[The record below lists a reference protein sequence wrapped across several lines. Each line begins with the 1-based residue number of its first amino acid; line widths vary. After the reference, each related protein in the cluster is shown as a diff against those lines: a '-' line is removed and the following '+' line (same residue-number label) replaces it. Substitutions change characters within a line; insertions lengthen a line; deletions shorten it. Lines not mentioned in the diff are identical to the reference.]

1 MPPEPGRSS
10 IPLPPLKKMKRAP
23 KYLPFFLLAALLV
36 LLCGMMAMGRWW
48 VQGGISGSGGL
59 AMKAR
64 AEADACSLGHPC
76 LAIVI
81 DDIGRDMRSLHHL
94 LSLPFD
100 LSFGILPH
108 APFTKQSIEAI
119 RQKGREYFIHLPMLP
134 LEPAKIT
141 DEAVVLGRDGPLEEA
156 LEACLERVPSA
167 AGASNH
173 MGSLF
178 SQQPLAVER
187 VLRRLKQKS
196 MWFLDSRTTE
206 KSQFCRLAQ
215 LQGIPCI
222 ERDVF
227 LDDPAST
234 TTVQSTLWASIR
246 LAKQK
251 GWAVAIGHPLH
262 ATLRALEQGLR
273 ESPIKV
279 RRLSML
285 IRAAHRT

>member
-1 MPPEPGRSS
+1 
-10 IPLPPLKKMKRAP
+10 MKLAP
-23 KYLPFFLLAALLV
+23 KYLSFFLLSALIV
-36 LLCGMMAMGRWW
+36 LLCGMIALGRWL
-48 VQGGISGSGGL
+48 VQGGISGSGGI
-59 AMKAR
+59 AVKAG
-64 AEADACSLGHPC
+64 AEVEACTLRNPC

-81 DDIGRDMRSLHHL
+81 DDIGRDMRSLQHL

-108 APFTKQSIEAI
+108 APFAKQSIEAI

-134 LEPAKIT
+134 REPAKIT

-156 LEACLERVPSA
+156 LEACLERVPNAS
-167 AGASNH
+167 GASNH
-173 MGSLF
+173 MGSWF

-187 VLRRLKQKS
+187 VLRLLKQKS
-196 MWFLDSRTTE
+196 MWFLDSRTTDE
-206 KSQFCRLAQ
+206 SQFCRLAQ

-234 TTVQSTLWASIR
+234 TAVQSTLWASIR

-251 GWAVAIGHPLH
+251 GWAVAIGHPLQ
-262 ATLRALEQGLR
+262 ATLRALEQSLR
-273 ESPIKV
+273 ESPVKV